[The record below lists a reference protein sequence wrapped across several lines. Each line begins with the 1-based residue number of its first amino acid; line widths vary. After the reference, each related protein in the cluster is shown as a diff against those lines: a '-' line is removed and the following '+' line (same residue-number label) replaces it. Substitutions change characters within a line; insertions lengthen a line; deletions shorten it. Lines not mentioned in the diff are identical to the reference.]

1 VLLRF
6 WKNQP
11 KILLRRLHPG
21 GTRAPP
27 RSGSLVSLVK
37 LTERSEVEAKRPRL
51 SRRGNCDVRRQDAC
65 EPPFLLD
72 CTSIAAI
79 GDDRLTS
86 IPAGRS
92 VTSHVETLAAET
104 SGLTRPLILERG
116 SIVFRRRLMP
126 WEWRRL
132 ACACQRCQDGAPE
145 LSCRPALPT
154 FFQKFQTAATHKTSS
169 LCIAVL
175 HTREGTASGACGS
188 GPG

>member
-1 VLLRF
+1 VDLTPSPRRPGLPALCAI
-6 WKNQP
+6 QP
-11 KILLRRLHPG
+11 ISGIGSNFPSRPIETSK
-21 GTRAPP
+21 AVVCYV
-27 RSGSLVSLVK
+27 RS
-37 LTERSEVEAKRPRL
+37 
-51 SRRGNCDVRRQDAC
+51 
-65 EPPFLLD
+65 
-72 CTSIAAI
+72 
-79 GDDRLTS
+79 TS

-92 VTSHVETLAAET
+92 MTSHVETLAAET

-169 LCIAVL
+169 LCIAVA
-175 HTREGTASGACGS
+175 HAGGHRSRAHVFWPWISFPS
-188 GPG
+188 RRSFIQSWR